1 MNIIKI
7 IVTIERGDDGT
18 YSAHFS
24 DDRMPF
30 GLNGDGA
37 TVKEAIED
45 FYAANDDMREYYSEI
60 GKEFPNIEYEFRY
73 DMASFLQGY
82 AYALTLA
89 GLERI
94 SGVNQ
99 KQLGH
104 YISGVRK
111 PSEKT
116 IHKIEQGIH
125 AFGQEISKVK
135 FI

>member
-1 MNIIKI
+1 MRQVKA
-7 IVTIERGDDGT
+7 VIERASGGSYSVYMDADDMDYLVTGTGDT
-18 YSAHFS
+18 AE
-24 DDRMPF
+24 
-30 GLNGDGA
+30 
-37 TVKEAIED
+37 EAIRVFMGGYED
-45 FYAANDDMREYYSEI
+45 TKRVYAEE
-60 GKEFPNIEYEFRY
+60 GKAFEDVEFEFVY